1 MNTNNQIKI
10 GSQVQTTSG
19 PRIGKVIAKNED
31 GSYTVEFGKSDWINN
46 LTPITPGKIFTLT
59 FFEDELKVWGS
70 HK

>member
-1 MNTNNQIKI
+1 MNTNNQITI

-46 LTPITPGKIFTLT
+46 LTPITPSKVFTLDC
-59 FFEDELKVWGS
+59 FEDELKVWGS
-70 HK
+70 HA